1 MAIPARMGGERPV
14 ATRWDPFREI
24 EDAWAR
30 MGSLLGDVAGGAT
43 GGVLRGPLM
52 TLATLAAPVDI
63 EELDDAFV
71 VELDLP
77 GVRKEDVS
85 IDLRDN
91 ELMIKGEMK
100 ERERKGVL
108 RRQTRRY
115 GAFEHRI
122 SVPGDV
128 DPDSV
133 SAMLENGI
141 LTVRLAKARRS
152 QPKHIEIKEV
162 NGS

>member
-1 MAIPARMGGERPV
+1 MAVPVRMGGERPL

-24 EDAWAR
+24 EDTWAR
-30 MGSLLGDVAGGAT
+30 MGSLLGDVAGGTT

-52 TLATLAAPVDI
+52 ALATLAAPVDI
-63 EELDDAFV
+63 EETDDAFI

-85 IDLRDN
+85 IDLRDD
-91 ELMIKGEMK
+91 ELVIKGEVK
-100 ERERKGVL
+100 ERERSGML
-108 RRQTRRY
+108 RRQSRRI

-122 SVPGDV
+122 SMPGDV

-133 SAMLENGI
+133 TATLENGV
-141 LTVRLAKARRS
+141 LMVRLAKARRS
-152 QPKHIEIKEV
+152 QPRHIEI
-162 NGS
+162 STS